1 LNKGNRIELALDENT
16 YSRARV
22 QLTNNTF
29 SPNNKHQKHHINIVL
44 SHVQKRS

>member
-1 LNKGNRIELALDENT
+1 LNKGSRIELAIDENT

-22 QLTNNTF
+22 QLTNTF

-44 SHVQKRS
+44 SNVSKKS